1 MNDESN
7 GFFRFTFKCTGFPV
21 EEISDE
27 ENEAAK
33 PEADDLRNRFWKRT
47 VFREQRELEREKKL
61 YIKALFIISSRGPSL
76 SEVWGQEYLK
86 MLVCDQIT
94 LFKDTDPAFRGGQ
107 INRENNLTKNKY
119 NQIQNY
125 KKYAKE
131 RCLNYVS
138 KELDRKLEWHINY
151 LVQEGQDS
159 ERELLQIE
167 KNLLQAV
174 VQRATE
180 QEKSSVYAWLFSD
193 RHIEI
198 TEDNIDDYKEHYLKW
213 RKQSDPTD
221 KKTEEEAVAAFLEN
235 KSAMKR
241 LVTRYKENKN
251 PYEYW
256 MLDLHSCIKD
266 FHTICEESKRLIT
279 TTEQCEWFIR
289 EVLALYISSYTVQ
302 TEAPFQKPSQYR
314 SLNLGVRSF
323 KKRTERLEKLEYKF
337 LSDKEA
343 EEHLIVREE
352 ETCWGIDASLEDTPK
367 QHIVEQLAEQ
377 ISQFFQLLYPD
388 REFPPTKNPTL
399 LYLQRRIAWVIQN
412 RKKIQQQPSETAQQ
426 KTEIPDMTP
435 MLLLSM
441 VLQLK
446 YTVWED
452 LGASEFDSD
461 KEQITNKNLIH
472 SDFFPRID
480 YVKQRLLQISLLK
493 QMSDTLNLSV
503 KDQMENY
510 REFLLR
516 CGIEILSR
524 EETLLWRKIL
534 HKKYELLPLIGFQ
547 LCYINYARES
557 VPYHLETLACK
568 ASSCWRTKY
577 HGYYIT
583 HKKELKRDALNNKER
598 YQDAKKEYEKL
609 WKDASTSTEKML
621 GFLEQECKKIND
633 TESMT
638 TEEQEYQCPI
648 LETKLR
654 MLLREEAIQ
663 KLFDSFCKA
672 YSYSLHNALTY
683 QCNLKSS
690 QGEIPTKREESI
702 PPH

>member
-7 GFFRFTFKCTGFPV
+7 GFFRLTFKCTGFPGQ
-21 EEISDE
+21 EISDE

-33 PEADDLRNRFWKRT
+33 PEADDLRDRFWERT
-47 VFREQRELEREKKL
+47 VFQEQRELEREKKL

-76 SEVWGQEYLK
+76 SGERYQEYLK

-131 RCLNYVS
+131 CCLNYVS

-151 LVQEGQDS
+151 LVQEGQGS

-213 RKQSDPTD
+213 WKQSDHTD
-221 KKTEEEAVAAFLEN
+221 KKTEEEAVAAFLKN
-235 KSAMKR
+235 KSAIKR
-241 LVTRYKENKN
+241 WVTRHKENKN

-547 LCYINYARES
+547 LCYINYAKES

-598 YQDAKKEYEKL
+598 YQNAKKEYEKL